1 MKPLINLF
9 LIFIV
14 GQCFSHSINEARF
27 DIYRGND
34 ELYIK
39 VVAPTDAILAVV
51 RTNYP
56 DVEFESIQDSRFKE
70 CGFEYFKSTINLWN
84 GREEI
89 TLKGN
94 SSKVTDH
101 ISVFEFRTHFVG
113 GKKDTL
119 VSIAIASFLGT
130 FEDQLNVVVYRDSKQ
145 LFRHRL
151 QPDTPVRLNLTSGVF
166 TDFKQFPIKRRE
178 PKLWLFVL
186 YGLSLAVILMLYFII
201 SKQRLPNN
209 RDNPV

>member
-1 MKPLINLF
+1 MF

-39 VVAPTDAILAVV
+39 VVAPTDAILAAV
-51 RTNYP
+51 RANYP
-56 DVEFESIQDSRFKE
+56 DRGFESIHDSRFKE
-70 CGFEYFKSTINLWN
+70 DGFDYFKSTINLWN
-84 GREEI
+84 GRGEI

-101 ISVFEFRTHFVG
+101 ISVFEFRSNLLG

-119 VSIAIASFLGT
+119 VTVSIASFVDT
-130 FEDQLNVVVYRDSKQ
+130 FEDQLNIVVYRDSERAI
-145 LFRHRL
+145 RHRI
-151 QPDTPVRLNLTSGVF
+151 QPDTPVRLNLSSGVF
-166 TDFKQFPIKRRE
+166 TDFKQIPIKRRE